1 MSNFAQELQV
11 FIDQRKAWEALNTVE
26 KAVDIFIKEMK
37 KDLLSQAKRGIE
49 IDDMIYVAGG
59 NTFDNVYSAFRQ
71 VKTSDFFPTDR
82 QIQKFKAVL
91 GIKLI
96 QEGLK
101 YELRRDDRTGIVTMK
116 FTVYVSDV

>member
-37 KDLLSQAKRGIE
+37 KDLLNQAKRGIE
-49 IDDMIYVAGG
+49 IDDMIYFAGG
-59 NTFDNVYSAFRQ
+59 NTFDSVYSAFRQ
-71 VKTSDFFPTDR
+71 VKTSNFFPTDH

-91 GIKLI
+91 GIKLM

-101 YELRRDDRTGIVTMK
+101 YELRRDDLTGIVTMK